1 MFSHVGWRF
10 SERCSPSPLSRLH
23 PGIRLPPDPGE
34 SLHQLSCDPQH
45 LLAPG
50 SYVCGSAKL
59 VPLIAPGGAGKGG
72 GGDNSA
78 AFDALIPSLNREL
91 TLNKHVDSFQTR
103 LCRDL
108 GANSARLALIRHF
121 QVYVFLSRKK
131 TGYSEVIMVW
141 RRRQRLS
148 QRKDGQE
155 IIGGFCPLALIQ
167 HI

>member
-1 MFSHVGWRF
+1 MFSRVCRRF
-10 SERCSPSPLSRLH
+10 SECRSSSPLSRLH

-34 SLHQLSCDPQH
+34 SLHRLSCDPQH

-50 SYVCGSAKL
+50 SYVHGWAKL
-59 VPLIAPGGAGKGG
+59 APLIPLRGD
-72 GGDNSA
+72 DNSA

-91 TLNKHVDSFQTR
+91 TLNKHVDSYQTR
-103 LCRDL
+103 LRRGL
-108 GANSARLALIRHF
+108 RANSARLAPIRRF
-121 QVYVFLSRKK
+121 QVFVFLSRKK

-148 QRKDGQE
+148 QRNDRQE